1 MKKRAIAVCLIV
13 LLVAVLSAGCR
24 RSPWNDGEFRGEGQG
39 HKSTIKVNLT
49 IASGKI
55 NAIVVTEQ
63 ADTPD
68 YAEPAV
74 NQIPQRIIEK
84 QSTQV
89 DVVTGSTRT
98 SNGIIAA
105 VNDALEKAR
114 KQ

>member
-1 MKKRAIAVCLIV
+1 MKKRIIAICLI
-13 LLVAVLSAGCR
+13 LTIVAVLGAGCR

-39 HKSTIKVNLT
+39 HKSTINVNLT
-49 IASGKI
+49 IARGKI

-63 ADTPD
+63 GDTPN
-68 YAEPAV
+68 YAQPAV
-74 NQIPQRIIEK
+74 DQIPQRIIQK

-98 SNGIIAA
+98 SNGIIEA